1 MNDEHFHAAS
11 TTVDAVCDRL
21 ATEGFAI
28 IEGVLSPGQVVET
41 REELYRIAN
50 VTPTGRNDFEGF
62 STRRIYA
69 MFAKTR
75 VMDGPATHP
84 LVLGVLDR
92 VLGRYQLSQP
102 TVIQIGPGETPQNLH
117 TDDSVYPLPRP
128 HEEVVANVMWAIDDF
143 TTENGATHI
152 LPDSHGAAEPPADRF
167 DYSKTIQ
174 GTMPAGSINIFIGSL
189 FHAGGANRTEK
200 PRMGVVMEYCATWL
214 RPQENHCLAVPKAIV
229 RELPERLQELLGYNI
244 HGLLGNV
251 DGRHPRKFLMGED

>member
-1 MNDEHFHAAS
+1 MNAEHFHAAT

-28 IEGVLSPGQVVET
+28 IEGVLTSGQVAET
-41 REELYRIAN
+41 RDELYRIAN

-102 TVIQIGPGETPQNLH
+102 TVI
-117 TDDSVYPLPRP
+117 
-128 HEEVVANVMWAIDDF
+128 
-143 TTENGATHI
+143 
-152 LPDSHGAAEPPADRF
+152 RF
-167 DYSKTIQ
+167 CV
-174 GTMPAGSINIFIGSL
+174 
-189 FHAGGANRTEK
+189 GG
-200 PRMGVVMEYCATWL
+200 
-214 RPQENHCLAVPKAIV
+214 
-229 RELPERLQELLGYNI
+229 
-244 HGLLGNV
+244 GLI
-251 DGRHPRKFLMGED
+251 